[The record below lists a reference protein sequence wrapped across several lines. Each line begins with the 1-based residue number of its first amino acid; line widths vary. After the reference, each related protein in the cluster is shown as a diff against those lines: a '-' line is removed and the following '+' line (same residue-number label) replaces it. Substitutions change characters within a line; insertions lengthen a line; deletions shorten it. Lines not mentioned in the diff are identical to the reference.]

1 MPILPRFVMSA
12 SPFKVL
18 VHELPTHR
26 RIEVDGVFVAS
37 SLVGMPMREAL
48 EAPAD
53 DASAGKGVI
62 DLDLY
67 ADDTTVFANG
77 TIKGELRVACGRCV
91 GPATIVLDD
100 KLRVTFVP
108 GTDDPA
114 AVEAEVEAGDSDG
127 LELEEDD
134 LELFHYDGETVDLE
148 PLIREQFVLA
158 VPYAPLCREDCKGLC
173 AQCGA
178 DLNSAPCACESP
190 IDPRF
195 AALKGLKLTS

>member
-1 MPILPRFVMSA
+1 MTAPL
-12 SPFKVL
+12 FKVL
-18 VHELPTHR
+18 LRELPTHR
-26 RIEVDGVFVAS
+26 HIEVDGAFVAS

-48 EAPAD
+48 EAPPD
-53 DASAGKGVI
+53 DANAGKGVV

-67 ADDTTVFANG
+67 ADETTVFANG
-77 TIKGELRVACGRCV
+77 SIKGELRVACGRCV
-91 GPATIVLDD
+91 GPATIVIDE
-100 KLRVTFVP
+100 KLRVTYVP

-114 AVEAEVEAGDSDG
+114 AIAAIEAEVEAGDSDG

-134 LELFHYDGETVDLE
+134 LELFHYDGETIDLE

-178 DLNSAPCACESP
+178 DLNTAPCACESP